1 MQTPWS
7 MKTALAVVAVALA
20 ACGGGESKTAQNPG
34 GGKGPGPDSLPPRDV
49 QLARVEEGNLAR
61 TLAVT
66 GTLAADE
73 QVELGFK
80 VNGRIQHLAVD
91 LGTPVRRGQTV
102 AQLSLVDFNLRVA
115 QAQNALEQ
123 ARARL
128 GLVPGQAGPPA
139 DPSETPVVK
148 QAAAVR
154 EQARLTRERMQK
166 LFSEQLISR
175 EEMDAVES
183 SYLVAEARV
192 EDAMEEARSRQALL
206 AQRQSELD
214 LARQQ
219 LIDATLTAPFD
230 GVVRER
236 RASPGDYVTPGQAVV
251 VLVKVHPLRLRLA
264 VPERDAPDVR
274 PGQSVRLRVEGDPGT
289 YEGRI
294 VRTSPAITEENRT
307 YLVEAEVPNPRG
319 SLKPGSFA
327 RAEIVT
333 EAATRALL
341 VPDEAVVTFAGID
354 KVLSVDNGKAAEK
367 RVKLGRRA
375 SGKVEILEGVAAG
388 DPVVLSPGNLV
399 SGQPV
404 RVQG

>member
-7 MKTALAVVAVALA
+7 VKAAVAAFAVALA
-20 ACGGGESKTAQNPG
+20 ACGGGDSKTAEKAG
-34 GGKGPGPDSLPPRDV
+34 GGKGPGPESLPTRDV
-49 QLARVEEGNLAR
+49 RLAHVETGNLAR
-61 TLAVT
+61 TLSVT

-80 VNGRIQHLAVD
+80 VAGRIESLPVD
-91 LGTPVRRGQTV
+91 LGTPVRRGQTL

-139 DPSETPVVK
+139 DPRQTPVVK
-148 QAAAVR
+148 QAAAVL
-154 EQARLTRERMQK
+154 EQARLSRERMKK

-175 EEMDAVES
+175 EQMDSIEAA
-183 SYLVAEARV
+183 YLVADARV

-219 LIDATLTAPFD
+219 LIDAALRAPFD
-230 GVVRER
+230 GVIRER
-236 RASPGDYVTPGQAVV
+236 TGSPGDYVTPGQAVV
-251 VLVKVHPLRLRLA
+251 VLVKIHPLRLKLA
-264 VPERDAPDVR
+264 VPERDAADIR
-274 PGQSVRLRVEGDPGT
+274 PGQSVRLVVEGDPGT

-294 VRTSPAITEENRT
+294 VRTSPAITEDNRT
-307 YLVEAEVPNPRG
+307 YLVEAEVPNPSG
-319 SLKPGSFA
+319 GLKPGSFV
-327 RAEIVT
+327 RAAIVT
-333 EAATRALL
+333 EASSEALL
-341 VPDEAVVTFAGID
+341 VPDEAIVTFAGID

-404 RVQG
+404 RVRG